1 MRKNDFTKKQK
12 NNFTKNKTPPPGTF
26 ALPHLLS
33 TKEVIKEK
41 MLKRNTMIY
50 TELSPNPNSMKFVLN
65 YEIVPEGLSFDY
77 PNKAATLEEKK
88 ASPLAADLF
97 LFDFVERVF
106 ISSNFITLT
115 KREDI
120 EWEEVINDVRKFI
133 KIYFDESHPVFAQK
147 TIDSNTLIVQ
157 GNDTPVVAKIKSTL
171 DQYVRPAVESDGG
184 AINYSSFDEE
194 SGTVKVLLQG
204 SCSGCPSASM
214 TLKAGIERLLT
225 SMIPEVKLVEAE
237 EL

>member
-1 MRKNDFTKKQK
+1 
-12 NNFTKNKTPPPGTF
+12 
-26 ALPHLLS
+26 
-33 TKEVIKEK
+33 

-77 PNKAATLEEKK
+77 ASKAATLDEGK
-88 ASPLAADLF
+88 ASPLASDLF

-106 ISSNFITLT
+106 IASNFITVT

-120 EWEEVINDVRKFI
+120 EWEEVLADVRKFL
-133 KIYFDESHPVFAQK
+133 KVYFDEEHPVFAKK
-147 TIDSNTLIVQ
+147 TIDSNTLIVTE
-157 GNDTPVVAKIKSTL
+157 NDNAIVSKIKATL

-184 AINYSSFDEE
+184 AINFSSFDEE
-194 SGTVKVLLQG
+194 SGVVKLALQG

-214 TLKAGIERLLT
+214 TLKVGIERLLT
-225 SMIPEVKLVEAE
+225 SMIPEVKLVEAAE
-237 EL
+237 V